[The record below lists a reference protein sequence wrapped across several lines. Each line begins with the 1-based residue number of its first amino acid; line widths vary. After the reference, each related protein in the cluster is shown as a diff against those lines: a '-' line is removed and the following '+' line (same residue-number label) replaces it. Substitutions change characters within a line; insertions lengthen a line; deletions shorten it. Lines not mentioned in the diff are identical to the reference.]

1 MPTEKRVIV
10 TAIDEHIGIITNGI
24 GPAQL
29 QRPELRATCGGHIA
43 MDDVERSDDWLQ
55 GLWRLNAVI
64 AATGQ
69 PLYGNLCYDDLQD
82 DYLTRPP
89 NPATRPK
96 RDRLRT
102 AIAGRTRL
110 LEVGVNGG
118 HSAYVALSANPNL
131 SYYGVDICEHPYVR
145 PAIELLKEQFP
156 GRVSFSAGNSLRILP
171 YLAKSGET
179 FDAFHIDGAKH
190 LYFKDILNCALLI
203 DGDFGSLIVDDTQLR
218 SIAWVWRT
226 SIRYGLIRP
235 DPKNPPGPA
244 GANDQSGSGI
254 LRVLP
259 RWKWGLMTR
268 IHANFPP
275 LVARARNRPGSK

>member
-1 MPTEKRVIV
+1 
-10 TAIDEHIGIITNGI
+10 
-24 GPAQL
+24 
-29 QRPELRATCGGHIA
+29 

-96 RDRLRT
+96 RDRLRA

-131 SYYGVDICEHPYVR
+131 SFYGVDICENLYVR

-171 YLAKSGET
+171 DLAKSAET
-179 FDAFHIDGAKH
+179 FDAFHIDGAKQ
-190 LYFKDILNCALLI
+190 LYLKDILNCALLI
-203 DGDFGSLIVDDTQLR
+203 DGDSASLIVDDTQLR

-235 DPKNPPGPA
+235 DPENPPGPA

-254 LRVLP
+254 LRALP
-259 RWKWGLMTR
+259 RWKWRLMMR

-275 LVARARNRPGSK
+275 LVARTRNWLGST